1 VRGFLFT
8 GPKGLRSLGRT
19 VPHYFKEAT
28 TMQERVISFIVTN
41 QPGVL
46 CRISGLISR
55 RGFNIDS
62 LTVGTTAD
70 PSLSRITIVM
80 YADDS
85 VIEQVIK
92 QFDKLLDVK
101 AIKEI
106 PRDKGA
112 MREIALLKLYLGED
126 RRQLMEDIA
135 ARGGVVMDI
144 GEATVTIQLTGTVSF
159 INDSIETLRKY
170 GFAEIARTGMVA
182 LERGDTQLYTG
193 DE

>member
-1 VRGFLFT
+1 
-8 GPKGLRSLGRT
+8 
-19 VPHYFKEAT
+19 
-28 TMQERVISFIVTN
+28 MQERVISFIVTN